1 MKFGKKRGKIGR
13 EKESLSQ
20 LTDSFITG
28 GGVKSRMIIPMFFLA
43 LLCLSTTAFGA
54 CCHPADTNC
63 DNEIST
69 FEILGYIDQ
78 WAVGDVTMLEVL
90 EAIDLWAAVQYHC
103 DQSGNYIPGAQP

>member
-1 MKFGKKRGKIGR
+1 MNFRKKRGKIGR

-28 GGVKSRMIIPMFFLA
+28 SGVKRRIIIPTVFLA
-43 LLCLSTTAFGA
+43 LLCLSTTAFGV

-90 EAIDLWAAVQYHC
+90 EGIDLWAAVQYHC